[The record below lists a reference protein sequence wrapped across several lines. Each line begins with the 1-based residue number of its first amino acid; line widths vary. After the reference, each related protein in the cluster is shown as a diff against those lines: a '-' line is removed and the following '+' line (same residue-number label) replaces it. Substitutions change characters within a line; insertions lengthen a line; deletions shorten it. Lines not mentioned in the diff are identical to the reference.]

1 MLRLLANG
9 TPVRFAASLALGFAA
24 SLALVFAPA
33 SALDYEAKP
42 VEALLDQDITYDPA
56 TPRPE
61 AVTGFAIGEII
72 WTPAMHAEYARAVAA
87 SSDRMTIETVGRSTF
102 GRPIQRVIITSP
114 QNHAR
119 IDAIRDT
126 QRSLMRAG
134 AAAAPADHP
143 AIIQTTFG
151 VHGSEPS
158 SYDSAA
164 LLLYHFAAG
173 RGEAMDR
180 MLDETV
186 IILVIMINPDGA
198 DRFANWT
205 NMHRA
210 RVPVADPQSREH
222 FHEWPWGRT
231 NHYWFDLNR
240 QWLPVMQPEARL
252 LVRVTHE
259 WLPNIAADMHEMGP
273 NTTYFFSPGPLDG
286 LHPLLSQDSLQLNL
300 AMNSF
305 LRDQL
310 DGEGQLYVSEELF
323 DDFYLGYGSSYPGLI
338 GSVPYLFE
346 QSSTRG
352 ILMDTDFGV
361 QRYDDKVG
369 QQARALLAL
378 IRAGQHHR
386 ADLHAHMRQFFN
398 ESRRRAAADPVSAWV
413 FTSHDRARVAD
424 FFEVLDTHGIEVREL
439 AQTIRQND
447 RVYRPGEAFIVPVR
461 QDQYRIVQG
470 LFETQIVDDKTEF
483 YDVSGWT
490 QPLAWGLEYS
500 AVRTGLFAPTLTGER
515 VTRVERAAPEP
526 ARARVAYVM
535 SWDSYYAPRAL
546 YRLQAAGV
554 RAQMVPDPITVITDS
569 GEVELARG
577 AVVVPVTRQP
587 IDADALHALM
597 VRAAREDSV
606 TVHAARSSHTPRG
619 SDLGGFALSPLTK
632 PSVLLVTGRTVNV
645 NDAGELWHL
654 LDAEMHMPVSQIDV
668 SELSRADLSR
678 YNRIIMPHGNYA
690 ALAGSGRDRLNAW
703 VQAGG
708 VLIATRSAA
717 RWVVENELSGAT
729 YAERDSAGATAEP
742 RAYESLSVWDAEE
755 RVSGA
760 IFGADV
766 DLTHPLAFGL
776 REPRLALQ
784 RIGEDGFA
792 MGGNPFALPLRYAG
806 PDPLLGGYASQANR
820 DALAGL
826 GAVHAERRGAGA
838 VILFNDNPAFRA
850 YFRGSSRVF
859 MNAVQFG
866 DSFRNPS
873 RRIE

>member
-1 MLRLLANG
+1 MLRLLATG
-9 TPVRFAASLALGFAA
+9 LAVRLAAILAASLG
-24 SLALVFAPA
+24 LACVPA
-33 SALDYEAKP
+33 SAHADLYEPKP
-42 VEALLDQDITYDPA
+42 VEQLLDQGITYDPA

-61 AVTGFAIGEII
+61 AVTGFAIGDII
-72 WTPAMHAEYARAVAA
+72 WTPAMHSQYAHAVVAG
-87 SSDRMTIETVGRSTF
+87 SDRMTIETVGRSTF
-102 GRPIQRVIITSP
+102 GRPIERIIITSP
-114 QNHAR
+114 RNHAR
-119 IDAIRDT
+119 LEEIRQT
-126 QRSLMRAG
+126 QLGLMRAG
-134 AAAAPADHP
+134 AEAAPQDHP
-143 AIIQTTFG
+143 VIFQTTFG

-173 RGEAMDR
+173 QGEAMER
-180 MLDETV
+180 LLEEAV
-186 IILVIMINPDGA
+186 IILVIMVNPDGA

-210 RVPVADPQSREH
+210 VAPVADPQSREH

-240 QWLPVMQPEARL
+240 QWLPVMQPEARVV
-252 LVRVTHE
+252 VRATHE
-259 WLPNIAADMHEMGP
+259 WLPGIAADMHEMGP

-300 AMNSF
+300 AMNRF

-338 GSVPYLFE
+338 GSAPYLFE

-352 ILMDTDFGV
+352 ILMETDFGV

-378 IRAGQHHR
+378 VRAGQHHR
-386 ADLHAHMRQFFN
+386 ADLQAHLRNFFN
-398 ESRRRAAADPVSAWV
+398 ESRQRAQADPVSAWV
-413 FTSHDRARVAD
+413 VTSHDRARMAD
-424 FFEVLDTHGIEVREL
+424 FFEVLDTHGVEVREL
-439 AQTIRQND
+439 AQPLRQNG
-447 RVYRPGEAFIVPVR
+447 RTYQPGEAFFIPVR

-470 LFETQIVDDKTEF
+470 LFETQNVDGKTEF

-490 QPLAWGLEYS
+490 QPLAWGLEYA
-500 AVRTGLFAPTLTGER
+500 AVRTGLFAPTLAGER
-515 VTRVERAAPEP
+515 ITRVERAAPEP

-546 YRLQAAGV
+546 HRLQAAGV
-554 RAQMVPDPITVITDS
+554 RAQMVPDPITVITDD
-569 GEVELARG
+569 GEVEVARG

-606 TVHAARSSHTPRG
+606 AIHAARSSHTTAG
-619 SDLGGFALSPLTK
+619 SDLGGFALSALTR
-632 PSVLLVTGRTVNV
+632 PSILLVTGRSVNV

-654 LDAEMHMPVSQIDV
+654 MDAQMHMPVSQIDV
-668 SELSRADLSR
+668 TELPGADLSR
-678 YNRIIMPHGNYA
+678 YNRIILPHGGYG
-690 ALAGSGRDRLNAW
+690 ALPESMVTQLDAW
-703 VQAGG
+703 VRAGG
-708 VLIATRSAA
+708 VLIATRGGA
-717 RWVVENELSGAT
+717 RWVMDRELSSARF
-729 YAERDSAGATAEP
+729 AERDGEGSSPGP
-742 RAYESLSVWDAEE
+742 LAYEEMGGWDAEE
-755 RVSGA
+755 TIAGA

-776 REPRLALQ
+776 REPALALQ
-784 RIGEDGFA
+784 RIGEDAFA
-792 MGGNPFALPLRYAG
+792 AGDNPFALPLRYSA
-806 PDPLLGGYASQANR
+806 PDPLLSGYASQANR

-826 GAVHAERRGAGA
+826 GAVHAERRGSGA
-838 VILFNDNPAFRA
+838 VILFADNPAFRA

-866 DSFRNPS
+866 DTLRNPS
-873 RRIE
+873 RRAQ

>member
-1 MLRLLANG
+1 MLRLIA
-9 TPVRFAASLALGFAA
+9 V
-24 SLALVFAPA
+24 SLALVFAA
-33 SALDYEAKP
+33 AAADAYEPKS
-42 VEALLDQDITYDPA
+42 VQILLDQPTTYDPD
-56 TPRPE
+56 TPKPE
-61 AVTGFAIGEII
+61 DVTGFAIGEII
-72 WTPAMHAEYARAVAA
+72 WTPAMHAEYARAIAA
-87 SSDRMTIETVGRSTF
+87 GSDRMTIETIGRSTF

-114 QNHAR
+114 DNHAR
-119 IDAIRDT
+119 IDEIRDT
-126 QRSLMRAG
+126 QRGLMRAG
-134 AAAAPADHP
+134 SAAAPEGHP

-164 LLLYHFAAG
+164 LMLYHFAAG
-173 RGEAMDR
+173 QGEEMER
-180 MLDETV
+180 LLEETV

-210 RVPVADPQSREH
+210 RAPVADPQSREH
-222 FHEWPWGRT
+222 FHEWPWGRA

-240 QWLPVMQPEARL
+240 QWLPVMQDEARI
-252 LVRVTHE
+252 LVRASHE

-300 AMNSF
+300 RMNTF

-398 ESRRRAAADPVSAWV
+398 ESRRRAQADPVNAWV
-413 FTSHDRARVAD
+413 FTSNDRARVAD
-424 FFEVLDTHGIEVREL
+424 FLEVLDTHGIEVRAL
-439 AQTIRQND
+439 TQTLRQD
-447 RVYRPGEAFIVPVR
+447 GRVYRPDEAFIVPVR

-470 LFETQIVDDKTEF
+470 LFQSQIVTDKTEF

-500 AVRTGLFAPTLTGER
+500 AVRTGLFPPNLTGGR
-515 VTRVERAAPEP
+515 VTSIDRAAPEP

-535 SWDSYYAPRAL
+535 TWDSYYAPRAL
-546 YRLQAAGV
+546 YRLLDAGL
-554 RAQMVPDPITVITDS
+554 RAQVVPDPITVITDD
-569 GEVELARG
+569 GEVEVGRG
-577 AVVVPVTRQP
+577 AVVVPVARQTLDP
-587 IDADALHALM
+587 DAIHALM

-606 TVHAARSSHTPRG
+606 RVLAARTSHTPRG
-619 SDLGGFALSPLTK
+619 SDLGGFALSALTK
-632 PSVLLVTGRTVNV
+632 PAVLLVTGRTVAV

-654 LDAEMHMPVSQIDV
+654 LDREMAMPVSQIDV
-668 SELSRADLSR
+668 SELSRADLNR
-678 YNRIIMPHGNYA
+678 YNRIILPHGDYSSLSDTMVA
-690 ALAGSGRDRLNAW
+690 RLNDW
-703 VQAGG
+703 VRAGG
-708 VLIATRSAA
+708 VLIATRRAA
-717 RWVVENELSGAT
+717 RWAVDKELSGAQF
-729 YAERDSAGATAEP
+729 AERDGADDTP
-742 RAYESLSVWDAEE
+742 GPLAYEDINVWDTEE
-755 RVSGA
+755 AVSGA
-760 IFGADV
+760 IFGAEL
-766 DLTHPLAFGL
+766 DLSHPLNFGL
-776 REPRLALQ
+776 REPRLAVQ
-784 RIGEDGFA
+784 RIGEDAFA
-792 MGGNPFALPLRYAG
+792 HSGNPFALPLRYAG
-806 PDPLLGGYASQANR
+806 PDPLLSGYASQANR

-826 GAVHAERRGAGA
+826 GGVHAERRGSGA
-838 VILFNDNPAFRA
+838 VILFADNPAFRA
-850 YFRGSSRVF
+850 YFRGTSRVF
-859 MNAVQFG
+859 MNAVTYG
-866 DSFRNPS
+866 DAFRNP
-873 RRIE
+873 RRREE

>member
-1 MLRLLANG
+1 MLRLI
-9 TPVRFAASLALGFAA
+9 AA
-24 SLALVFAPA
+24 SLALVFAAAAAHAYEPKPA
-33 SALDYEAKP
+33 QE
-42 VEALLDQDITYDPA
+42 LLAQDISYDAAIPK
-56 TPRPE
+56 PE
-61 AVTGFAIGEII
+61 DITGFAIGDVI
-72 WTPAMHAEYARAVAA
+72 WTPAMHAEYARAIAGL
-87 SSDRMTIETVGRSTF
+87 SDRMTIETIGRSTF
-102 GRPIQRVIITSP
+102 GRPIQRVVITSP
-114 QNHAR
+114 ANHAR
-119 IDAIRDT
+119 IDAIRET
-126 QRSLMRAG
+126 QRGLKRSG
-134 AAAAPADHP
+134 ASAAPADHP

-173 RGEAMDR
+173 QGEAMDR
-180 MLDETV
+180 LLEETV

-210 RVPVADPQSREH
+210 RVPVADPQTREH

-252 LVRVTHE
+252 LVRASHE
-259 WLPNIAADMHEMGP
+259 WMPNIAADMHEMGP

-286 LHPLLSQDSLQLNL
+286 LHPLLSQDALQLNL
-300 AMNSF
+300 RMNRF

-352 ILMDTDFGV
+352 IVMDTDFGV

-378 IRAGQHHR
+378 IRAGQHYR

-398 ESRRRAAADPVSAWV
+398 ESRRRAQADPVTAWV
-413 FTSHDRARVAD
+413 FTSNDRARLAD
-424 FFEVLDTHGIEVREL
+424 FFEVLDTHSIEVREL
-439 AQTIRQND
+439 TQTLRQD
-447 RVYRPGEAFIVPVR
+447 GRVYRPGEAFIVPVR

-470 LFETQIVDDKTEF
+470 MFESKIVTDNTEF

-500 AVRTGLFAPTLTGER
+500 AIRTGLLAPNLTGDR
-515 VTRVERAAPEP
+515 VTAIERAAPEP

-535 SWDSYYAPRAL
+535 AWDSYYAPRAL
-546 YRLQAAGV
+546 YRLQDAGV
-554 RAQMVPDPITVITDS
+554 RAQVVPDPITVITDE
-569 GEVELARG
+569 GEVEVGRG
-577 AVVVPVTRQP
+577 AVVVPVARQSVDP
-587 IDADALHALM
+587 DALHALM

-619 SDLGGFALSPLTK
+619 SDLGGFALSALTK
-632 PSVLLVTGRTVNV
+632 PSILLVTGRTVNV
-645 NDAGELWHL
+645 NEAGEIWHI
-654 LDAEMHMPVSQIDV
+654 LDREMAMPVSQIDV

-678 YNRIIMPHGNYA
+678 YNRIILPHGDYS
-690 ALAGSGRDRLNAW
+690 ALNESMVSRLNEW
-703 VQAGG
+703 VRSGG
-708 VLIATRSAA
+708 VLIATRGGA
-717 RWVVENELSGAT
+717 RWAVNQELSGAEIF
-729 YAERDSAGATAEP
+729 ERDSPDERPAP
-742 RAYESLSVWDAEE
+742 RAYEDINVWDAEE
-755 RVSGA
+755 AVSGA
-760 IFGADV
+760 IFATEI

-776 REPRLALQ
+776 REPRLAVQ
-784 RIGEDGFA
+784 RIGEHAFA
-792 MGGNPFALPLRYAG
+792 RTGNPFALPLRYAG
-806 PDPLLGGYASQANR
+806 PDPLMSGYASQGNR
-820 DALAGL
+820 EALAGM
-826 GAVHAERRGAGA
+826 GVVHAERRGSGA
-838 VILFNDNPAFRA
+838 VILFADNPVFRA

-859 MNAVQFG
+859 MNAVTYG
-866 DSFRNPS
+866 EAFRNP
-873 RRIE
+873 RRREDQ

>member
-1 MLRLLANG
+1 MLRLLATG
-9 TPVRFAASLALGFAA
+9 IAVRLAALVATALAASLALTC
-24 SLALVFAPA
+24 A
-33 SALDYEAKP
+33 SAVAQDYEPKP
-42 VEALLDQDITYDPA
+42 VEALLDQDITYDSG

-61 AVTGFAIGEII
+61 DVTGFAVGDII
-72 WTPAMHAEYARAVAA
+72 WTPAMHSEYARAIAA
-87 SSDRMTIETVGRSTF
+87 ASDRMTIETVGRSTF

-119 IDAIRDT
+119 LEDIRQT
-126 QRSLMRAG
+126 QLGLMRAG

-173 RGEAMDR
+173 RGEAMDQ
-180 MLDETV
+180 MLQDTV

-210 RVPVADPQSREH
+210 RAPVADPQSREH
-222 FHEWPWGRT
+222 YHEWPWGRT

-252 LVRVTHE
+252 LVRTTHE

-286 LHPLLSQDSLQLNL
+286 LHPLLSQDSLQLNIT
-300 AMNSF
+300 MNRF

-369 QQARALLAL
+369 QQARALLSL
-378 IRAGQHHR
+378 YRAGQHHR

-413 FTSHDRARVAD
+413 FASHDRARLAD
-424 FFEVLDTHGIEVREL
+424 FFEVLNTHGIEVREL
-439 AQTIRQND
+439 AQTIRQNG
-447 RVYRPGEAFIVPVR
+447 RAYRPGEAFIVPVR

-500 AVRTGLFAPTLTGER
+500 AVRTGLFAPTLAGER
-515 VTRVERAAPEP
+515 VTRIERAAPDP

-554 RAQMVPDPITVITDS
+554 RAQMVPDPITVVTDE
-569 GEVELARG
+569 GEVEVSRG
-577 AVVVPVTRQP
+577 AIVVPVTRQP

-606 TVHAARSSHTPRG
+606 AIHAARTSHTTRG
-619 SDLGGFALSPLTK
+619 SDLGGFALSALTK
-632 PSVLLVTGRTVNV
+632 PSVLLVTGRGVNV

-654 LDAEMHMPVSQIDV
+654 MDAEMHMAVSQIDV
-668 SELSRADLSR
+668 TELSSADLSR
-678 YNRIIMPHGNYA
+678 YNRIILPHGSYG
-690 ALAGSGRDRLNAW
+690 ALPDSMTAQLDAW
-703 VQAGG
+703 VRAGG
-708 VLIATRSAA
+708 VLIATRGGA
-717 RWVVENELSGAT
+717 RWVMDRELS
-729 YAERDSAGATAEP
+729 SARFAQRGGGGDAPEP
-742 RAYESLSVWDAEE
+742 RAYESISGWDTEE
-755 RVSGA
+755 AIAGA
-760 IFGADV
+760 IFGADI
-766 DLTHPLAFGL
+766 DLTHPLGFGL

-784 RIGEDGFA
+784 RIGEDAFA
-792 MGGNPFALPLRYAG
+792 AGDNPFALPLRYAG
-806 PDPLLGGYASQANR
+806 PDPLLAGYASQANR

-826 GAVHAERRGAGA
+826 GAVHAERRGSGT
-838 VILFNDNPAFRA
+838 VILFADNPAFRA

-866 DSFRNPS
+866 GSFRNPS
-873 RRIE
+873 RRGE